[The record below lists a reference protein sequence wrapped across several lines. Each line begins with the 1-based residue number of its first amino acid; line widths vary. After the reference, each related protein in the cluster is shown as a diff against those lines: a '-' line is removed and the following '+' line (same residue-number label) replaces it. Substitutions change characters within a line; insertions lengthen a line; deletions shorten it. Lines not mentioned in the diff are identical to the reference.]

1 MEKSASLCSDT
12 EYTLKRLVRGLGS
25 SRESARQGFAAC
37 LADLLK
43 TIAKIDLQ
51 YVLVI
56 LDEHTKVTGSMK
68 GQEERD
74 MLFGQLFGY
83 LAVLRSNR
91 VNDTKIVSDL
101 IERSLLLHSKKGWI
115 KEVTTEA
122 ILILVSTID
131 STHVKNIII
140 PKLKDLL
147 SPALGDM
154 AAWQLMLAIGLR
166 NYGALYPQLIKDIV
180 TILPEPQIVSPETIE
195 IMAPTLAAATAGF
208 PKLHRV
214 WPYIMSA
221 IFQMDSER
229 RLPVHR

>member
-1 MEKSASLCSDT
+1 METSSALSLDC

-43 TIAKIDLQ
+43 TISKIDLQ
-51 YVLVI
+51 YVLTM
-56 LDEHTKVTGSMK
+56 LDDHTKVTGSMK

-91 VNDTKIVSDL
+91 VNNTTVVNDL
-101 IERSLLLHSKKGWI
+101 IDRLLLLHSKKGWI
-115 KEVTTEA
+115 KEVTSEA
-122 ILILVSTID
+122 ILILISTID
-131 STHVKNIII
+131 SAHVKSIIV

-147 SPALGDM
+147 GLALGDM
-154 AAWQLMLAIGLR
+154 AAWQIMLAIGLR

-221 IFQMDSER
+221 IFQMDNDR
-229 RLPVHR
+229 RLPLHR